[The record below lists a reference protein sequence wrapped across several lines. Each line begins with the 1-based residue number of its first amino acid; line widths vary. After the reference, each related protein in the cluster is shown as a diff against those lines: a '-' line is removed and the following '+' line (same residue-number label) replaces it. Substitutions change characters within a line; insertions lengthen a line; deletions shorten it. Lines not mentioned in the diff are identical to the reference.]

1 MGILLILLALV
12 GVFFLVVGTAYMK
25 KTPAPGPEPAKTAE
39 GVVVSQDS
47 IIIPRSAS
55 VRIIIRDADP
65 DDITDNSPA
74 AFDAESEEDELRYVS
89 DWQRLFAFD
98 TPMEERRLIYEALSE
113 SGMYCFVPFEQLF
126 PDSLEASVG
135 GAGGSFEESDPVVG
149 GKEGD
154 GKDQPQPGDGGDGG
168 KDEPG
173 GGAPQDAEGSSS
185 GSAGGAGDED
195 HSVTVAEALDGGLA
209 AYRNEVAS
217 RSAGSVEENV
227 DEDGRII
234 YDADNE
240 ALLEEAE
247 RERQDEVDEERGIA
261 WDYSEADYSDDN
273 AAVLKAIT
281 LMTFI
286 TRSLKQGLISPELAR
301 FAENRLQLKAADDAW
316 NNLLLDQAQS
326 RIAKF
331 SDVDVSIDELDRM
344 VREDVDSHAAAAGK
358 EEDKPREVRPRPSV
372 PKFKTTR
379 IDEHG
384 GQLDMVWDRIIG
396 HESEN

>member
-1 MGILLILLALV
+1 MVVLLILLAIV
-12 GVFFLVVGTAYMK
+12 GVFCFFIGTAYMK

-55 VRIIIRDADP
+55 VKIIIRDADP
-65 DDITDNSPA
+65 DDITDNAPA
-74 AFDAESEEDELRYVS
+74 AFDIESEEEELRYIS

-98 TPMEERRLIYEALSE
+98 TPMEERRLIYEELCE

-126 PDSLEASVG
+126 PESLEASVSG
-135 GAGGSFEESDPVVG
+135 SEGSFDEPDPVSVGKEDAGAEQKQTGDDEGNPDAGKPEDAEESP
-149 GKEGD
+149 
-154 GKDQPQPGDGGDGG
+154 
-168 KDEPG
+168 
-173 GGAPQDAEGSSS
+173 S
-185 GSAGGAGDED
+185 GSAGGAVDED
-195 HSVTVAEALDGGLA
+195 YAGTVAEALDGGLA
-209 AYRNEVAS
+209 AYRDEVAS
-217 RSAGSVEENV
+217 RSAGSVDENV
-227 DEDGRII
+227 DEEGRII

-240 ALLEEAE
+240 VLLEEAE
-247 RERQDEVDEERGIA
+247 RERQDEVDEERGIC

-281 LMTFI
+281 LMMFI
-286 TRSLKQGLISPELAR
+286 TDSLKKGLISPELAR
-301 FAENRLQLKAADDAW
+301 FAETRLQLKAADDAW

-344 VREDVDSHAAAAGK
+344 VREDVDSHVAAQKVAEKPQAA
-358 EEDKPREVRPRPSV
+358 RPRPSV

-384 GQLDMVWDRIIG
+384 GQLDMVWDRIMG
-396 HESEN
+396 KES